1 MVKEYYKKSFP
12 STRLRTGTASS
23 RKYRS
28 PSIYGAT
35 RREAKKTIKMS
46 PVFVKLIL
54 LLIVVFL
61 LIYYL
66 FFSSQFRIK
75 EIIIEG
81 NSLVSKEDIES
92 VLSQNQNI
100 FLFKINQ
107 NRELILTKFPEIS
120 QAEIYRGI
128 PDAIKIVVLER
139 ENKIVWQTNNEM
151 YFVSTEGDV
160 TRKIAQS
167 EVGNLPIVSDT
178 KNLAVKQGS
187 RLVSPN
193 FVAFITNIYSTFQVQ
208 ENIKPVNFEVT
219 ETTFNVN
226 LKTDAGFYIK
236 LNSLRSSQKQLND
249 LKLIL
254 ATNRP
259 NIHEYVDLRI
269 DGWAYY
275 K

>member
-12 STRLRTGTASS
+12 STK

-28 PSIYGAT
+28 PAIYNPTG
-35 RREAKKTIKMS
+35 RSEKKKIKAS
-46 PVFVKLIL
+46 PFLIRL
-54 LLIVVFL
+54 AFFAVFL
-61 LIYYL
+61 FGVIYYL
-66 FFSSQFRIK
+66 FFSSQFQIT
-75 EIIIEG
+75 EVIVEG
-81 NSLVSKEDIES
+81 NSLVSKEDIIN
-92 VLSQNQNI
+92 VLPQQQNI

-107 NRELILTKFPEIS
+107 DREIILSKFPEIS
-120 QAEIYRGI
+120 QVEIYRGI

-151 YFVSTEGDV
+151 YFVSTEGDT
-160 TRKIAQS
+160 TRKISQS
-167 EVGNLPIVSDT
+167 EAGNLPVVSDT
-178 KNLAVKQGS
+178 KNLAVKPGS

-193 FVAFITNIYSTFQVQ
+193 FVAFITNIYSAFQS
-208 ENIKPVNFEVT
+208 EDNIKPVNFEVT

-236 LNSLRSSQKQLND
+236 LNSLRSSQKQLSD

-254 ATNRP
+254 AEHRP
-259 NIHEYVDLRI
+259 DIHEYVDLRI

>member
-1 MVKEYYKKSFP
+1 MVKEYYKKLF
-12 STRLRTGTASS
+12 TASS

-28 PSIYGAT
+28 PKIYGVT
-35 RREAKKTIKMS
+35 QRGEKKKIKIS
-46 PVFVKLIL
+46 PVFVKIIL

-61 LIYYL
+61 IIYYL

-75 EIIIEG
+75 EIIVEG
-81 NSLVSKEDIES
+81 NSLVSKEDIIN
-92 VLSQNQNI
+92 VLPQQQNI

-107 NRELILTKFPEIS
+107 DRELILTKFPEIS
-120 QAEIYRGI
+120 QVEIYRGI

-139 ENKIVWQTNNEM
+139 ENKIVWQTGNEM
-151 YFVSTEGDV
+151 YFVSTEGDT
-160 TRKIAQS
+160 TRKISQS
-167 EVGNLPIVSDT
+167 EAGNLPVVSDT
-178 KNLAVKQGS
+178 KNLAVKPGS

-193 FVAFITNIYSTFQVQ
+193 FVAFITNIYSAFQS
-208 ENIKPVNFEVT
+208 EDNIKPVNFEVT

-236 LNSLRSSQKQLND
+236 LNSLRSSQKQLSD

-254 ATNRP
+254 AQHRP
-259 NIHEYVDLRI
+259 DIHEYVDLRI

>member
-1 MVKEYYKKSFP
+1 
-12 STRLRTGTASS
+12 
-23 RKYRS
+23 
-28 PSIYGAT
+28 
-35 RREAKKTIKMS
+35 MS